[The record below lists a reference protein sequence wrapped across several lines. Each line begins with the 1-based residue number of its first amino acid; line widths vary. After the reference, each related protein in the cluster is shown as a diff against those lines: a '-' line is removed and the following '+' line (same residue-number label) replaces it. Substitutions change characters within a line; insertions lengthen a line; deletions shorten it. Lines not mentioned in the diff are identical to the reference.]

1 MFLIL
6 IVNYDDVLIV
16 YDVNDDVFKVKK
28 REIIFL

>member
-16 YDVNDDVFKVKK
+16 YDVNDDVLRVMMMY
-28 REIIFL
+28 